1 MDKSVIILDLCF
13 TIEWS
18 KMERTMTDSVEI
30 KRVSTGI
37 LDDDLKMAENIQLM
51 ASQTQICL
59 HSQVLSLLHCLVT
72 SLLNLDK
79 TNEILVKFRFEWWID
94 RPTSDLK
101 PCVRPRFDSTSK
113 IDCDI
118 VFLGIRCCEV
128 KQQLQVCNWKVS
140 ELLWRYIY

>member
-1 MDKSVIILDLCF
+1 
-13 TIEWS
+13 
-18 KMERTMTDSVEI
+18 MTDSVEI

-79 TNEILVKFRFEWWID
+79 TNEILVKFRFE
-94 RPTSDLK
+94 
-101 PCVRPRFDSTSK
+101 
-113 IDCDI
+113 
-118 VFLGIRCCEV
+118 
-128 KQQLQVCNWKVS
+128 
-140 ELLWRYIY
+140 